1 VLNRVVELQK
11 ANEELIR
18 AKEAAESANRAK
30 SAFLAT
36 MSHEIRT
43 PMNAVLGFADL
54 LHSLV
59 TDPKQKGYLESI
71 RSGGK
76 NLLTLINDILDLSK
90 IEAGR
95 MEIEYEPVN
104 LYSIINEIRHIFSLR
119 IAEKGLDFR
128 VEIAKDIPQSLLL
141 DEVRLRQILFNLF
154 GNAVKFTYEGHI
166 GLCAKKIYQH
176 EDRSS
181 LDLVIAVEDTGIGIN
196 PDSTEKIFEAF
207 KQQDSQTTRQFGGTG
222 LGLAITKR
230 LVEMMRGKISVKSEV
245 GKGSTFEIVLHDVS
259 VSATPARVKAEEN
272 FDDEK
277 ILFQPCT
284 ALIVDDIET
293 NRNLVKEFIRDT
305 NIRVIEAENGEK
317 ALALARE
324 FKPDVILMDIR
335 MPGMDGYEATKQ
347 LKQDKEIAHIPVV
360 ALTASGMKEDKEKIA
375 QTKFDGFLIK
385 PVKRSDLFKELSR
398 FLPYSEK
405 ISPEKASGTSEAQ
418 KQAGEVPAEMMDKL
432 PEIME
437 KLEKEFTPWWKSVR
451 ENNSIADIR
460 NFGDKI
466 KAFGEEYGLANFQ
479 KLGDNLILQAKMFD
493 VENIGATLESYP
505 KLAEKVRLRQAQSNR
520 SEK

>member
-59 TDPKQKGYLESI
+59 TDPKQRGYLESI
-71 RSGGK
+71 RSSGK

-95 MEIEYEPVN
+95 MEIQYEPVN
-104 LYSIINEIRHIFSLR
+104 LYSIINEIKHIFSLR

-128 VEIAKDIPQSLLL
+128 VEIAEDIPQSLLL

-154 GNAVKFTYEGHI
+154 GNAVKFTHEGYI
-166 GLCAKKIYQH
+166 GLCAKKVYPH

-181 LDLVIAVEDTGIGIN
+181 LDLVMAIEDTGIGIA
-196 PDSTEKIFEAF
+196 PESKEKIFEAF
-207 KQQDSQTTRQFGGTG
+207 KQQDSQSNRQYGGTG
-222 LGLAITKR
+222 LGLAITRR
-230 LVEMMRGKISVKSEV
+230 LVEMMRGEISVQSEV
-245 GKGSTFEIVLHDVS
+245 GKGSIFKIILHDVS

-272 FDDEK
+272 FDDES
-277 ILFQPCT
+277 IVFETCT
-284 ALIVDDIET
+284 ALVVDDIET
-293 NRNLVKEFIRDT
+293 NRNLVKEFFRDT
-305 NIRVIEAENGEK
+305 NIRVIEAESGEK
-317 ALALARE
+317 ALELARQY
-324 FKPDVILMDIR
+324 KPDVILMDIR

-347 LKQDKEIAHIPVV
+347 IKQDKEIAHIPVV

-385 PVKRSDLFKELSR
+385 PVKRGDLFKELSR
-398 FLPYSEK
+398 FLSYAEK
-405 ISPEKASGTSEAQ
+405 ASPEETSGTSEAQ
-418 KQAGEVPAEMMDKL
+418 KQFGEVPAEMMDKF
-432 PEIME
+432 PEITE

-460 NFGDKI
+460 NFGEKI

-479 KLGDNLILQAKMFD
+479 KFGDSLMLQAKMFD
-493 VENIGATLESYP
+493 IENIGATLESYP
-505 KLAEKVRLRQAQSNR
+505 KLLDKIRACNI
-520 SEK
+520 